1 MTLVKYARRRP
12 ALSLYDDMNGLFN
25 QLWLRPFF
33 SAPQVDRDWSP
44 AFDIR
49 ETKDQFVFEAAL
61 PGLNKKDIDVTLHD
75 GVLTI
80 SGEGDERQAGE
91 DETVHTTEL
100 RRGKF
105 SRSFSLPADVDEQ
118 EVTAKYASGILS
130 ITLKK
135 VTPVE
140 PENTKILV
148 K

>member
-1 MTLVKYARRRP
+1 MTLVKYTRRRP

-25 QLWLRPFF
+25 QLWLRPF
-33 SAPQVDRDWSP
+33 STAPLVNRDWSP

-49 ETKDQFVFEAAL
+49 ETKDRFVFEAAL

-80 SGEGDERQAGE
+80 SGEREERQVNE

-100 RRGKF
+100 RYGKF
-105 SRSFSLPADVDEQ
+105 SRSFTLPAEVDEQ
-118 EVTAKYASGILS
+118 DVTAKYTNGILS
-130 ITLKK
+130 LGLNKLA
-135 VTPVE
+135 PVE
-140 PENTKILV
+140 PEKTKVTI